1 VRAARQIGAFMDHSI
16 RRANPRLRS
25 KTVRLFDTRTPAKS
39 LAVLLL
45 GATLLAGCQSSR
57 DDYDLTVVNAAAGA
71 EANITSL
78 TAAIEQN
85 PSDATAYN
93 VRGTAYG
100 QAGALREA
108 LSDFTR
114 AVEINPSYYQAY
126 ANRAL
131 IYRRMNDD
139 ESAMADYGSAIAA
152 NPSYNVAYTGRGNI
166 YRLRGQYDLA
176 LADFNRAIE
185 LNSVDPRAY
194 HNRGLI
200 FQALG
205 NHTAAIAD
213 FTTAIGFASLAG
225 EPYLGR
231 GQSYEAIGDDRAAI
245 ADFNEAARRSPGIT
259 SWWEVAT
266 TQERLG
272 NLDEAYSAYVQVLY
286 IDPAYAAAREA
297 LARLPT
303 PTQHA
308 IGNNPIAPGA
318 PAPGAAGAPGVTP
331 VILTE

>member
-1 VRAARQIGAFMDHSI
+1 
-16 RRANPRLRS
+16 
-25 KTVRLFDTRTPAKS
+25 VRLFEKRSPAPS
-39 LAVLLL
+39 LALLLL
-45 GATLLAGCQSSR
+45 GATLLAGCQSSQ

-85 PSDATAYN
+85 PNDATAYN

-108 LSDFTR
+108 LADFTR
-114 AVEINPSYYQAY
+114 AVEINPYYYQAY

-245 ADFNEAARRSPGIT
+245 ADFNEAARRSPSIT
-259 SWWEVAT
+259 AWWEVAT

-272 NLDEAYSAYVQVLY
+272 RLDEAYSAYVQVLY
-286 IDPAYAAAREA
+286 LDPAYAPAREA
-297 LARLPT
+297 IARLPT

-308 IGNNPIAPGA
+308 IGNNPIAVPGA
-318 PAPGAAGAPGVTP
+318 PAPGVAGTPGVTP